1 MTDASRALQ
10 SSNDDLP
17 EGGIVQRYIRSA
29 RQWAHQ
35 ILADRTQ
42 KISDKQISIA
52 AIKVYCLKLGGA
64 GLAYAMQVALA
75 QLLGVSNYGVF
86 ALSWVLAATLGQIC
100 CCGFNE
106 TANRFL
112 PGYLSVNDLPRARGF
127 LWFARRITL
136 FTATAVAIG
145 VALGVVLAQSWINEV
160 YILPVLLGVLSVPIL
175 AYTHLHESVAI
186 SRSHMLAGLT
196 STYILRPLFLI
207 VLTALFVLVWHMES
221 ATTAMIAFLVA
232 GAMAALLQ
240 FVFLSP
246 VIRSEIGK
254 GEMVVEK
261 RFWLVSSLPLFMSQG
276 FFILATSVDV
286 LVLSYFVV
294 PGDLGIYFAAAKTV
308 GVLSFIYVAVGLS
321 ITRRLSEA
329 SAADDAAAFRQHFNR
344 GRKWMLLP
352 TVVGAVLLLLVAPL
366 LLRIFGAEFVSG
378 TTIVAILLSGVV
390 AQAAGGPLQEA
401 LVVTGHQNSVSLIVA
416 MSMLA
421 NLLLNVLLIMWL
433 GIAGAAI
440 ASSIC
445 VMARVAAMWLTAS
458 RKLPQVI

>member
-1 MTDASRALQ
+1 MTDAARALEN
-10 SSNDDLP
+10 SDDNLP
-17 EGGIVQRYIRSA
+17 EAGIVHRHIRSA
-29 RQWAHQ
+29 RQRANR
-35 ILADRTQ
+35 ILAHRTQ

-127 LWFARRITL
+127 LWFARRVTL
-136 FTATAVAIG
+136 FTATAIAIG
-145 VALGVVLAQSWINEV
+145 VALGIFFAQSWINEV
-160 YILPVLLGVLSVPIL
+160 YVLPVLLGVLSVPIL
-175 AYTHLHESVAI
+175 AYTHLNESVAI
-186 SRSHMLAGLT
+186 SRSHMIAGLT

-207 VLTALFVLVWHMES
+207 VLTALSVLIWHMES

-232 GAMAALLQ
+232 GVMAAFLQ

-246 VIRSEIGK
+246 VLRDEIGK
-254 GEMVVEK
+254 GEMIVEK

-294 PGDLGIYFAAAKTV
+294 PADLGIYFAAAKTV
-308 GVLSFIYVAVGLS
+308 GVLSFVYVAVGMS

-329 SAADDAAAFRQHFNR
+329 WSSGDVPAFQRHFRR
-344 GRKWMLLP
+344 GRRWMTLP
-352 TVVGAVLLLLVAPL
+352 TIVGAALLLLVAPL
-366 LLRIFGAEFVSG
+366 ILRVFGTEFMSG

-401 LVVTGHQNSVSLIVA
+401 LVVTGHQNSVSLIVG

-421 NLLLNVLLIMWL
+421 NLILNILLIMWL
-433 GIAGAAI
+433 GIVGAAI

-445 VMARVAAMWLTAS
+445 VTARVAAMWLIANE
-458 RKLPQVI
+458 KLPLVR